1 MTGEGGGVGSNTV
14 AGNGRR
20 TGSLSSGSRT
30 SNTTITTPSTHST
43 ASTASAVSTRRRV
56 SVNGSRP
63 PPAPGSAGA
72 RSASQYGTKSG
83 PCGSPSSVPPTSTG
97 SRNRSAPGPFGRY
110 GVATHGARPR
120 SAAST
125 RGTPPAPPASAPRPR
140 HNSPRRPDACLTAET
155 NRSRA
160 APSSAAP
167 LVSNAIDTARPSA
180 ACPRYTNPA
189 GAACKRACTTKG
201 PTRGG
206 SPYCNGAVTLTVT
219 ASIFPDTRLRARF
232 RKSWGRL
239 VNMASMSVAEDL
251 PSGTDAAALREA
263 LQEVRKVIVGQ
274 DHMVERLLVALLAR
288 GHCLLE
294 GVPGVAKTLAAS
306 TLATVVGGTFAR
318 IQFTP
323 DLVPSDI
330 VGTRVYHPSSEQFDV
345 ELGPVFVNFLLAD
358 EINRAP
364 AKVQSA
370 LLEVMAERQVT
381 LAGVTHPLPKPFIV
395 LATQNPI
402 ESEGVYPL
410 PEVQR
415 DRFLFRVRVHHPS
428 AHEEMEIL
436 QRMSVTPPT
445 PRQILDP
452 DRLLALQQQAE
463 QVSVHQL
470 VADYVVRLVMATRSP
485 ADYGLAPLD
494 DTIEIGVSPRA
505 TLGLVAAG
513 RALALLRGRDYL
525 LPDDVR
531 DVAVDVMAH
540 RLMLTFDAIA
550 DGVDPEQVIRQIL
563 HAVPPPL
570 VVWNNQR

>member
-1 MTGEGGGVGSNTV
+1 
-14 AGNGRR
+14 
-20 TGSLSSGSRT
+20 
-30 SNTTITTPSTHST
+30 
-43 ASTASAVSTRRRV
+43 
-56 SVNGSRP
+56 
-63 PPAPGSAGA
+63 
-72 RSASQYGTKSG
+72 
-83 PCGSPSSVPPTSTG
+83 
-97 SRNRSAPGPFGRY
+97 
-110 GVATHGARPR
+110 
-120 SAAST
+120 
-125 RGTPPAPPASAPRPR
+125 
-140 HNSPRRPDACLTAET
+140 
-155 NRSRA
+155 
-160 APSSAAP
+160 
-167 LVSNAIDTARPSA
+167 
-180 ACPRYTNPA
+180 
-189 GAACKRACTTKG
+189 
-201 PTRGG
+201 
-206 SPYCNGAVTLTVT
+206 
-219 ASIFPDTRLRARF
+219 
-232 RKSWGRL
+232 
-239 VNMASMSVAEDL
+239 MSVAEDV
-251 PSGTDAAALREA
+251 PDETDAAVLRQT
-263 LQEVRKVIVGQ
+263 LDEVRRVIVGQ
-274 DHMVERLLVALLAR
+274 DHMVERLVVALLAR

-294 GVPGVAKTLAAS
+294 GVPGVAKTLAAA

-330 VGTRVYHPSSEQFDV
+330 VGTRVFHPSNEKFDV

-415 DRFLFRVRVHHPS
+415 DRFLFRVRVPHPS
-428 AHEEMEIL
+428 AHEELEIL
-436 QRMSVTPPT
+436 HRMSVTPPA
-445 PRQILDP
+445 PDRVLDP
-452 DRLLALQQQAE
+452 DRLMALQEAAE

-470 VADYVVRLVMATRSP
+470 VADYVVRLVMSTRSP
-485 ADYGLAPLD
+485 AEYGLGELA
-494 DTIEIGVSPRA
+494 DTIEVGVSPRA

-540 RLMLTFDAIA
+540 RLMLTFDALA
-550 DGVDPEQVIRQIL
+550 DGVDPEQVVRQIL

-570 VVWNNQR
+570 VVWNQNR

>member
-1 MTGEGGGVGSNTV
+1 
-14 AGNGRR
+14 
-20 TGSLSSGSRT
+20 
-30 SNTTITTPSTHST
+30 
-43 ASTASAVSTRRRV
+43 
-56 SVNGSRP
+56 
-63 PPAPGSAGA
+63 
-72 RSASQYGTKSG
+72 
-83 PCGSPSSVPPTSTG
+83 
-97 SRNRSAPGPFGRY
+97 
-110 GVATHGARPR
+110 
-120 SAAST
+120 
-125 RGTPPAPPASAPRPR
+125 
-140 HNSPRRPDACLTAET
+140 
-155 NRSRA
+155 
-160 APSSAAP
+160 
-167 LVSNAIDTARPSA
+167 
-180 ACPRYTNPA
+180 
-189 GAACKRACTTKG
+189 
-201 PTRGG
+201 
-206 SPYCNGAVTLTVT
+206 
-219 ASIFPDTRLRARF
+219 
-232 RKSWGRL
+232 
-239 VNMASMSVAEDL
+239 MSVTEEL
-251 PSGTDAAALREA
+251 PSGTDAAVLRQS
-263 LQEVRKVIVGQ
+263 LDEVRRVIVGQ
-274 DHMVERLLVALLAR
+274 EHMVERLVVALLAR

-330 VGTRVYHPSSEQFDV
+330 VGTRVFHPSSEKFDV

-381 LAGVTHPLPKPFIV
+381 LAGVTHPLPRPFIV

-415 DRFLFRVRVHHPS
+415 DRFLFRVRVPHPS
-428 AHEEMEIL
+428 AHEELEIL
-436 QRMSVTPPT
+436 HRMSVAPPLAE
-445 PRQILDP
+445 RVLDP
-452 DRLLALQQQAE
+452 DRLLALQEAAE

-470 VADYVVRLVMATRSP
+470 VADYVVRLVMSTRTP
-485 ADYGLAPLD
+485 AEYGLAELA

-531 DVAVDVMAH
+531 DVAVDVMGH
-540 RLMLTFDAIA
+540 RLMLTFDALA
-550 DGVDPEQVIRQIL
+550 DGVDPDQVVRQIL

-570 VVWNNQR
+570 VVWNQSR